1 MALREPVLKRGGCCI
16 GHELLGMRMGHVHP
30 IQMSKLGAPRRP
42 TNVTLP
48 ENLVHEAR
56 ALGINVSQACE
67 RGLLAEVGAA
77 MARRWQEDN
86 RAAIDAWN
94 GHVDRHGIP
103 LAEFRS
109 F

>member
-1 MALREPVLKRGGCCI
+1 MALREPVLERGRRCI
-16 GHELLGMRMGHVHP
+16 GHDLLDMCMGHVHP
-30 IQMSKLGAPRRP
+30 ARMSKLGAPRRP

-48 ENLVHEAR
+48 ESLVQEAR
-56 ALGINVSQACE
+56 ALNINVSQACE

-77 MARRWQEDN
+77 KARRWQEDN

-109 F
+109 L

>member
-1 MALREPVLKRGGCCI
+1 MP
-16 GHELLGMRMGHVHP
+16 
-30 IQMSKLGAPRRP
+30 KLDAPRRP

-48 ENLVHEAR
+48 ESLVREAR
-56 ALGINVSQACE
+56 ALDINVSQACE

-77 MARRWQEDN
+77 KARRWQHEN
-86 RAAIDAWN
+86 QAAIDAWN
-94 GHVDRHGIP
+94 DHVDRHGGP